1 MQDFIFNAHSGVRWL
16 VVLATIIVFIW
27 LIRGIVQN
35 HPYDKLTHRII
46 ASWSGLIGLQWIL
59 GIILFILMGNF
70 DVEHRWFHAFLMTVA
85 LVVAHAYVPLKRIP
99 NDIKRMQAVLAS
111 VLGVAILVFSGVMV
125 LPQGWTG

>member
-16 VVLATIIVFIW
+16 VVLATIVAFIW
-27 LIRGIVQN
+27 LIRGIMQAQ
-35 HPYDKLTHRII
+35 PYDKLTHRIV

-70 DVEHRWFHAFLMTVA
+70 DVEHRWLHAFLMTVA
-85 LVVAHAYVPLKRIP
+85 LVAAHAYVPLKRVP
-99 NDIKRMQAVLAS
+99 NDTKRMQAVLAS
-111 VLGVAILVFSGVMV
+111 VIGVAILVFAGVMV